1 MTLLT
6 SLIRSMT
13 GSVVNMLVYALM
25 IAVFILG
32 LIKCV
37 FPVVGTRGLLH
48 AAITNIRA
56 GADAK
61 KSWQEDDFLGK
72 GSLSAHW
79 SEYLNNLFFADG
91 VYHNA
96 SNVEDYINEE
106 TVIYGPGRSM
116 FADAIPGMLVSI
128 GFLGTLIGLAQGLAG
143 FSIEDSEAVLGSIT
157 TLIPGM
163 QTAFFTSIV
172 GVVCSISFTL
182 IIRAVNGSTERELRT
197 FYGAM
202 SRHAG
207 VLSVDPM
214 TQVAIYQQ
222 EQTAL
227 IRKMAKDIDGKLADN
242 VAAAME
248 PLNNTLRNFVSVTT
262 KDQMRFLDAVVSRFI
277 DRMDDTMS
285 GQIKRLSK
293 ALTEAAQYQEEA
305 LRNVRAGIG
314 DSAEMLKSV
323 REVTKLTDDMIR
335 GNAAYIEALRQNQK
349 KTDDM
354 FAGVSGAVEQME
366 LVSRQQ
372 ANYLN
377 TVSAMHAEILRSSDQ
392 MARAV
397 QDLMR
402 AFDENTGAATD
413 EMRRTAQEMRDAG
426 QDLQQVYR
434 DCAGSITRELQTT
447 LDDFTDYVNRFS
459 GFVNDTVNSIGGS
472 LNGLPRAVNDTANQ
486 FLDQMDR
493 LTDAI
498 ARAQQAVDAAQRPYR

>member
-1 MTLLT
+1 MAFLT
-6 SLIRSMT
+6 SLFRSMT
-13 GSVVNMLVYALM
+13 GSVINMLVYALM
-25 IAVFILG
+25 LTVFIIG

-37 FPVVGTRGLLH
+37 FPVVHTRGLLRS
-48 AAITNIRA
+48 AVTNIRA

-116 FADAIPGMLVSI
+116 FADAVPGMLVSI

-143 FSIEDSEAVLGSIT
+143 FSIEDSDAVLGSIT

-163 QTAFFTSIV
+163 QAAFFTSIV
-172 GVVCSISFTL
+172 GVICSIAFTL
-182 IIRAVNGSTERELRT
+182 ITRAVNGSTEHVLRT

-227 IRKMAKDIDGKLADN
+227 IRKMAHDIDGRLADN
-242 VAAAME
+242 IAAAME
-248 PLNNTLRNFVSVTT
+248 PLNNALRGFVSVTT
-262 KDQMRFLDAVVSRFI
+262 KEQMRFLDAVVSRFI
-277 DRMDDTMS
+277 DRMDATMS
-285 GQIKRLSK
+285 GQLKRLSK
-293 ALTEAAQYQEEA
+293 ALTDAAQYQEESNA
-305 LRNVRAGIG
+305 AVRAGIG
-314 DSAEMLKSV
+314 DTAAMLSGIRDVAHLAE
-323 REVTKLTDDMIR
+323 DMVR
-335 GNAAYIEALRQNQK
+335 GNAAYIESLRQNQK
-349 KTDDM
+349 KADDM
-354 FAGVSGAVEQME
+354 FTGISDAVEKMDI
-366 LVSRQQ
+366 VSRQQ
-372 ANYLN
+372 AGYLN
-377 TVSAMHAEILRSSDQ
+377 TISAMHADIVRSSDQ
-392 MARAV
+392 MAHAV
-397 QDLMR
+397 QSLMQS
-402 AFDENTGAATD
+402 FDDNTATATD
-413 EMRRTAQEMRDAG
+413 EMRRTALDLRAAG
-426 QDLQQVYR
+426 QDLQQIYR
-434 DCAGSITRELQTT
+434 DCASAITRELQLS
-447 LDDFTDYVNRFS
+447 LDDFNDYADKIY
-459 GFVNDTVNSIGGS
+459 GHINDTANRITGS
-472 LNGLPRAVNDTANQ
+472 LNDLPRAVDDTANQ

-498 ARAQQAVDAAQRPYR
+498 ARTRQAMDAGQRPY